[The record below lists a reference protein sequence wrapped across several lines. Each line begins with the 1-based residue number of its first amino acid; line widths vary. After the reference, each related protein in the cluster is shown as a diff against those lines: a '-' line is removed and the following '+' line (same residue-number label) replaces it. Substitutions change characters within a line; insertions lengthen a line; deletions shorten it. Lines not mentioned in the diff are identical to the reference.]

1 MDTFPGNGAAKTAQ
15 APAGEGEFP
24 DVYHAALF
32 GEHRLKIMDHIGE
45 SHVLLSTVCDDDHI
59 FRPGLGHF
67 GQAALIGRLL
77 MRVDCGTR
85 LYEDSVGARE
95 HQLVKEHPRLFLS
108 LRREQILHIGRE
120 AAHHMKS
127 QIQAVFFHIPMGG
140 DVVEVLGGG
149 DLRGDLA
156 AEADA
161 VGLDKLDE
169 PVKLI
174 GHQEGIDRVAE

>member
-1 MDTFPGNGAAKTAQ
+1 
-15 APAGEGEFP
+15 
-24 DVYHAALF
+24 
-32 GEHRLKIMDHIGE
+32 
-45 SHVLLSTVCDDDHI
+45 
-59 FRPGLGHF
+59 
-67 GQAALIGRLL
+67 
-77 MRVDCGTR
+77 
-85 LYEDSVGARE
+85 
-95 HQLVKEHPRLFLS
+95 
-108 LRREQILHIGRE
+108 
-120 AAHHMKS
+120 MKS

-140 DVVEVLGGG
+140 DVVEVLGSG